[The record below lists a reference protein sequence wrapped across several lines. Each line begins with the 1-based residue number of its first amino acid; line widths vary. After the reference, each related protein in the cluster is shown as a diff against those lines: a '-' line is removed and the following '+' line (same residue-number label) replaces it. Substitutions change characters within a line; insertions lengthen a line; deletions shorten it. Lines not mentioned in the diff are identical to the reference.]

1 MLLDVMSAIII
12 TIPVI
17 FPAMVAM
24 GYDPFWFG
32 VIIMLVVQMGVITP
46 PIGMDVFVLSSA
58 IKVPAWTIFKGVW
71 PFVLAII
78 VCIIILLAV
87 PWFATYI
94 PSTM

>member
-12 TIPVI
+12 TIPVL
-17 FPAMVAM
+17 FPAIVAM

-32 VIIMLVVQMGVITP
+32 VVIMLVVQMGVITP

-58 IKVPAWTIFKGVW
+58 IKVPAWTIFKGVA
-71 PFVLAII
+71 PFVVAILL
-78 VCIIILLAV
+78 CIIILMAV
-87 PWFATYI
+87 PWIATVI